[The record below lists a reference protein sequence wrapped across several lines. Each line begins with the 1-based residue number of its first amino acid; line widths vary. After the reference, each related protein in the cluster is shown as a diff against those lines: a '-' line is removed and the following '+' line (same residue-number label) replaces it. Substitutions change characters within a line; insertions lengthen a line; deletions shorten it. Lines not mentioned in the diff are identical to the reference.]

1 MRATSFPDA
10 TSAPE
15 RGAGS
20 AVELEAVSIRE
31 ASRLS
36 GIGRTK
42 LYDLIRDGVLPT
54 VRIGRRRLVR
64 PDTMRRVLA
73 GLERTGIE
81 QRRAG

>member
-1 MRATSFPDA
+1 
-10 TSAPE
+10 
-15 RGAGS
+15 
-20 AVELEAVSIRE
+20 
-31 ASRLS
+31 LS

-73 GLERTGIE
+73 DLERTGIE